1 MLDISSNSHHSD
13 LHKQINGTLECNK
26 ETHLGINLQVAFD
39 KCKNGSDFSKLH
51 AWNSKLKGSN
61 FFTFL
66 NSKSTCHTFLETKEW
81 ILNEYQADICILKSI
96 SWLDQNLDI
105 IDENINSDMRSA
117 LNGNEVVC
125 NLDFQEDIYFRI
137 AKNSYNTYYL
147 Y

>member
-1 MLDISSNSHHSD
+1 MSTVYFHSAQLYEHLEMMDISSNNHHSGLD
-13 LHKQINGTLECNK
+13 KQINGTLECTK
-26 ETHLGINLQVAFD
+26 ETNLGINLQFAFD

-66 NSKSTCHTFLETKEW
+66 NSQSICHTFLETKEW

-105 IDENINSDMRSA
+105 IDKNIDSDIRSA
-117 LNGNEVVC
+117 LNGNEVVS
-125 NLDFQEDIYFRI
+125 
-137 AKNSYNTYYL
+137 NSVFK
-147 Y
+147 